1 MLPVENKVHELVS
14 PLSFLDCPGITGT
27 RPDKQVIKKRSEIG
41 CRFLEWKAEKC
52 KSSEYMWGGRDASE
66 AEAPVLLRMEAGSD
80 QKGETVSRTPVL
92 TAPQPR
98 GAGVAQLVKCP
109 ILDLSSGLDLRVV
122 S

>member
-1 MLPVENKVHELVS
+1 MESREMQELRIHVGRAGCIRGRS
-14 PLSFLDCPGITGT
+14 PSTI
-27 RPDKQVIKKRSEIG
+27 
-41 CRFLEWKAEKC
+41 
-52 KSSEYMWGGRDASE
+52 
-66 AEAPVLLRMEAGSD
+66 RMEAGSD